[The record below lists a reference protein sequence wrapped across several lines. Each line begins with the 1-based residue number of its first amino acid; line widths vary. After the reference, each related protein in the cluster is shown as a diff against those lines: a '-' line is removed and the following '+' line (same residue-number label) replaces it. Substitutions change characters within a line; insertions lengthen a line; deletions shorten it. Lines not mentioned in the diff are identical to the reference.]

1 MAESWSDEV
10 QRCSTTSEL
19 GRINALIKGGQFA
32 SMFHGEGEKV
42 EVCEVRGRREIREGM
57 GVSGGKVVG
66 PKLVPWSGSKCV

>member
-32 SMFHGEGEKV
+32 SMLHGEGEKV
-42 EVCEVRGRREIREGM
+42 EVGEVRGGREVRESM
-57 GVSGGKVVG
+57 GISEGKVVG
-66 PKLVPWSGSKCV
+66 PKLVTWSGSKCV